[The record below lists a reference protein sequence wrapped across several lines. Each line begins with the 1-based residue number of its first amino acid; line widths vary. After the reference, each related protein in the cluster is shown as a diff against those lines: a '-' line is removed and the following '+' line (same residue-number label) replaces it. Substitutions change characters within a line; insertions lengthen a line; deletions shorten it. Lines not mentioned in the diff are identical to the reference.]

1 MNKIST
7 NNFRLQDFYDKIDIE
22 KLRILLK
29 RETNEI
35 KKLSNKILGR
45 KRKKNILLNNQGHN
59 KNSEDNMMRKI
70 KTNLMEYILNL
81 LNDSLKNKEYK
92 FYRIDKNLMECLK
105 KDFNL
110 RLLNRTIEDI
120 FYNEITSKKY
130 RTPVDAHI
138 NREVIDKIILEGR
151 EEDTIKILKMTF
163 KDIITEIRTNQ
174 LKHIEFF
181 KIIEIKENKIREDNN
196 IKDYID
202 SLKELFS
209 NYEIWFQK
217 KKGRNRNKKSISKK
231 LVVEYE
237 Y

>member
-7 NNFRLQDFYDKIDIE
+7 NNFRFQDFYGKIDLE
-22 KLRILLK
+22 KLRMLLK
-29 RETNEI
+29 TKANEI
-35 KKLSNKILGR
+35 KVISEKILGR
-45 KRKKNILLNNQGHN
+45 KRKKNILLNYQGHN

-81 LNDSLKNKEYK
+81 LNNSLKNKEYK

-105 KDFNL
+105 RDFNL
-110 RLLNRTIEDI
+110 KLLNRTIEDI

-130 RTPVDAHI
+130 RTPIDAHI
-138 NREVIDKIILEGR
+138 NREVIDKILLEGG
-151 EEDTIKILKMTF
+151 EKDTIKILKMTF

-174 LKHIEFF
+174 LKYVEFF
-181 KIIEIKENKIREDNN
+181 KIIEIKENKNGENDN

-202 SLKELFS
+202 SLKNLFS
-209 NYEIWFQK
+209 KYEIWFEN

-231 LVVEYE
+231 FIVEYE